1 MKICIDIYY
10 KFYHEFIVNILKKIL
25 KNEIYK
31 TTIMLKEEAYNSN
44 KDKDNIINIKNKE
57 THRKV

>member
-25 KNEIYK
+25 KNEIYCV
-31 TTIMLKEEAYNSN
+31 ENVNSEYFNSN
-44 KDKDNIINIKNKE
+44 LY
-57 THRKV
+57 

>member
-25 KNEIYK
+25 KKILKNEIYCV
-31 TTIMLKEEAYNSN
+31 ENVNSEYFNSN
-44 KDKDNIINIKNKE
+44 LY
-57 THRKV
+57 